1 MISAT
6 RFLAPWVAMA
16 VLFAVAPHVFV
27 SGSALTMM
35 SVMGTMII
43 FALSYNVLLGQ
54 TGLLSFGHAVYY
66 GLGGFVAIHVMNAVI
81 HAKLGVP
88 VVIIPLVG
96 GLAGLGFGFLFG
108 LVSTKKAGIV
118 FSMISLGIGE
128 LVSSSSFILRTFFGG
143 EEGITTNRSALAPLF
158 GHKFGPQIEVYYLIA
173 VWCFLSIVAMYA
185 LTRTPF
191 GRMCNAVRDN
201 PERVE
206 FVGYSPRVLRMISF
220 CFAAFFAGIAGGLT
234 AINFEIM
241 NSEQLAADQSSLALF
256 MAYIGGVSSFT
267 GPIVGAVIVTFLQIT
282 LSDVSSVW
290 QLYFGLMFIGV
301 VLYAPDGVVGWVK
314 LHQQAAL
321 RGQLW
326 RLAPSYALVA
336 PAFAAACV
344 GAIMLIELAN
354 RQFQLVQSEGSA
366 IRLFGVNLDA
376 ATAPPWIVAVLLFGV
391 GVVAIR
397 LLWPRIGDAWGAVN
411 ERLHSRDP
419 A

>member
-1 MISAT
+1 MIAFM
-6 RFLAPWVAMA
+6 RLLAPWLALA
-16 VLFAVAPHVFV
+16 VLFAVVPHVFA
-27 SGSALTMM
+27 SGSAMTMM

-43 FALSYNVLLGQ
+43 YALSYNMLLGQ
-54 TGLLSFGHAVYY
+54 TGLLSFGHAVYF
-66 GLGGFVAIHVMNAVI
+66 GLGGFVAIHAMNAVI

-88 VVIIPLVG
+88 VPMIPLIG

-108 LVSTKKAGIV
+108 LVSTKRAGIV
-118 FSMISLGIGE
+118 FSMITLGVGE

-143 EEGITTNRSALAPLF
+143 EEGITTNRSALAPFF
-158 GHKFGPQIEVYYLIA
+158 GHRFGPQIEVYYLIA
-173 VWCFLSIVAMYA
+173 AWCLLSVVAMYA

-206 FVGYSPRVLRMISF
+206 FVGYSPRMLRMIAF
-220 CFAAFFAGIAGGLT
+220 CFAGLFAGIAGGLA

-241 NSEQLAADQSSLALF
+241 NSEQLAAQQSSLALF

-267 GPIVGAVIVTFLQIT
+267 GPIVGAVIVTYLQIT

-290 QLYFGLMFIGV
+290 LLYFGLMFIGV

-314 LHQQAAL
+314 LHRQAAL
-321 RGQLW
+321 RGQVW
-326 RLAPSYALVA
+326 RLAPSYALVT
-336 PAFAAACV
+336 PAFAAAGL

-354 RQFQLVQSEGSA
+354 RQFELVQSEGSVV
-366 IRLFGVNLDA
+366 RLFGIGLDA
-376 ATAPPWIVAVLLFGV
+376 ATAPPWIVAFLLFGV
-391 GVVAIR
+391 GAAAVR
-397 LLWPRIGDAWGAVN
+397 LLWPRVGDAWGAVN
-411 ERLHSRDP
+411 ERLHSREP

>member
-1 MISAT
+1 MIAFM
-6 RFLAPWVAMA
+6 RLLAPWLALA
-16 VLFAVAPHVFV
+16 VLFAVAPHVFA
-27 SGSALTMM
+27 SGSAMTMM

-43 FALSYNVLLGQ
+43 YALSYNMLLGQ
-54 TGLLSFGHAVYY
+54 TGLLSFGHAVYF
-66 GLGGFVAIHVMNAVI
+66 GLGGFVAIHAMNAVI

-88 VVIIPLVG
+88 VPMIPLIG

-108 LVSTKKAGIV
+108 LVSTKRAGIV
-118 FSMISLGIGE
+118 FSMITLGVGE

-143 EEGITTNRSALAPLF
+143 EEGITTNRSALAPFF
-158 GHKFGPQIEVYYLIA
+158 GHRFGPQIEVYYLIA
-173 VWCFLSIVAMYA
+173 AWCLLSVVAMYA

-206 FVGYSPRVLRMISF
+206 FVGYSPRMLRMIAF
-220 CFAAFFAGIAGGLT
+220 CFAGFFAGIAGGLA

-241 NSEQLAADQSSLALF
+241 NSEQLAAQQSSLALF

-267 GPIVGAVIVTFLQIT
+267 GPIAGAVIVTYLQIT

-290 QLYFGLMFIGV
+290 LLYFGLMFIGV

-314 LHQQAAL
+314 LHRQAAL

-326 RLAPSYALVA
+326 RLAPSYALVT
-336 PAFAAACV
+336 PGFVAAGL

-354 RQFQLVQSEGSA
+354 RQFELVQSEGSVV
-366 IRLFGVNLDA
+366 RLFGIGLDA
-376 ATAPPWIVAVLLFGV
+376 ATAPPWIVAFLLFGV
-391 GVVAIR
+391 GAAAVR
-397 LLWPRIGDAWGAVN
+397 LLWPRVGDAWGAVN
-411 ERLHSRDP
+411 ERLHSREP

>member
-1 MISAT
+1 
-6 RFLAPWVAMA
+6 
-16 VLFAVAPHVFV
+16 
-27 SGSALTMM
+27 
-35 SVMGTMII
+35 
-43 FALSYNVLLGQ
+43 
-54 TGLLSFGHAVYY
+54 
-66 GLGGFVAIHVMNAVI
+66 
-81 HAKLGVP
+81 
-88 VVIIPLVG
+88 
-96 GLAGLGFGFLFG
+96 
-108 LVSTKKAGIV
+108 
-118 FSMISLGIGE
+118 
-128 LVSSSSFILRTFFGG
+128 
-143 EEGITTNRSALAPLF
+143 LAPLF

-173 VWCFLSIVAMYA
+173 AWCFLSIVAMYA

>member
-1 MISAT
+1 MISVI
-6 RFLAPWVAMA
+6 RSLAPWLAMA
-16 VLFAVAPHVFV
+16 VLFAAAPHVFA

-43 FALSYNVLLGQ
+43 FALSYNMLLGQ
-54 TGLLSFGHAVYY
+54 TGLLSFGHAVYF
-66 GLGGFVAIHVMNAVI
+66 GLGGFVAIHAMNVVI
-81 HAKLGVP
+81 RAKLGVP
-88 VVIIPLVG
+88 VAIIPLVG
-96 GLAGLGFGFLFG
+96 GVAGLGFGFLFG
-108 LVSTKKAGIV
+108 LISTKRAGIV

-128 LVSSSSFILRTFFGG
+128 LVASSSFILRTFFGG

-158 GHKFGPQIEVYYLIA
+158 GHNFGAQIEVYYLIA
-173 VWCFLSIVAMYA
+173 AWCFFSIVAMYA
-185 LTRTPF
+185 LTLTPF

-201 PERVE
+201 PERAE
-206 FVGYSPRVLRMISF
+206 FVGYSPRVLRMIAF

-241 NSEQLAADQSSLALF
+241 NSEQLGASQSSLALF

-267 GPIVGAVIVTFLQIT
+267 GPIVGAVIVTFLQIK

-314 LHQQAAL
+314 LHRQAAL

-354 RQFQLVQSEGSA
+354 RQFELVQSEGS
-366 IRLFGVNLDA
+366 IVRLFGVNVDA
-376 ATAPPWIVAVLLFGV
+376 ATAPPWIVAFVLLGA
-391 GVVAIR
+391 GVVAVR
-397 LLWPRIGDAWGAVN
+397 LLWRQVGDAWGAVN

>member
-1 MISAT
+1 MIST
-6 RFLAPWVAMA
+6 MRFLTPWLAMA
-16 VLFAVAPHVFV
+16 ALFAAAPHVFT

-43 FALSYNVLLGQ
+43 FALSYNMLLGQ
-54 TGLLSFGHAVYY
+54 TGLLSFGHAVYF
-66 GLGGFVAIHVMNAVI
+66 GLGGFVAIHAMNVVI
-81 HAKLGVP
+81 HAKLGLP
-88 VVIIPLVG
+88 VAVIPLVG
-96 GLAGLGFGFLFG
+96 GVAGLGFGFLFG
-108 LVSTKKAGIV
+108 LVSTKRAGIV

-143 EEGITTNRSALAPLF
+143 EEGITTNRSALAPFF
-158 GHKFGPQIEVYYLIA
+158 GHKFGVQIEVYYLIA
-173 VWCFLSIVAMYA
+173 AWCFVSIVAMYA
-185 LTRTPF
+185 LTCTPF

-206 FVGYSPRVLRMISF
+206 FVGYSPRVLRMIAF

-241 NSEQLAADQSSLALF
+241 NSEQLGADQSSLALF

-314 LHQQAAL
+314 LHRQAAL

-326 RLAPSYALVA
+326 RLAPSYALVT
-336 PAFAAACV
+336 PGYAASCV

-354 RQFQLVQSEGSA
+354 RQFQLVKSEGTV
-366 IRLFGVNLDA
+366 IHLLGVNLDS
-376 ATAPPWIVAVLLFGV
+376 ATAPPWIVAIVLFGA
-391 GVVAIR
+391 GVAAVR
-397 LLWPRIGDAWGAVN
+397 LLWPRVGDAWGAVN

>member
-1 MISAT
+1 M
-6 RFLAPWVAMA
+6 
-16 VLFAVAPHVFV
+16 
-27 SGSALTMM
+27 
-35 SVMGTMII
+35 
-43 FALSYNVLLGQ
+43 LLGQ
-54 TGLLSFGHAVYY
+54 TGLLSFGHAVYF
-66 GLGGFVAIHVMNAVI
+66 GLGGFVAIHAMNAVI

-88 VVIIPLVG
+88 VPMIPLIG

-108 LVSTKKAGIV
+108 LVSTKRAGIV
-118 FSMISLGIGE
+118 FSMITLGVGE

-143 EEGITTNRSALAPLF
+143 EEGITTNRSALAPFF
-158 GHKFGPQIEVYYLIA
+158 GHRFGPQIEVYYLIA
-173 VWCFLSIVAMYA
+173 AWCLLSVVAMYA

-206 FVGYSPRVLRMISF
+206 FVGYSPRMLRMIAF
-220 CFAAFFAGIAGGLT
+220 CFAGFFAGIAGGLA

-241 NSEQLAADQSSLALF
+241 NSEQLAAQQSSLALF

-267 GPIVGAVIVTFLQIT
+267 GPIVGAVIVTYLQIT

-290 QLYFGLMFIGV
+290 LLYFGLMFIGV

-314 LHQQAAL
+314 LHRQAAL

-326 RLAPSYALVA
+326 RLAPSYALVT
-336 PAFAAACV
+336 PGFVAAGL

-354 RQFQLVQSEGSA
+354 RQFELVQSEGSVV
-366 IRLFGVNLDA
+366 RLFGIGLDA
-376 ATAPPWIVAVLLFGV
+376 ATAPPWIVAFLLFGV
-391 GVVAIR
+391 GAAAVR
-397 LLWPRIGDAWGAVN
+397 LLWPRVGDAWGAVN
-411 ERLHSRDP
+411 ERLHSREP

>member
-1 MISAT
+1 
-6 RFLAPWVAMA
+6 
-16 VLFAVAPHVFV
+16 
-27 SGSALTMM
+27 
-35 SVMGTMII
+35 
-43 FALSYNVLLGQ
+43 
-54 TGLLSFGHAVYY
+54 
-66 GLGGFVAIHVMNAVI
+66 
-81 HAKLGVP
+81 
-88 VVIIPLVG
+88 
-96 GLAGLGFGFLFG
+96 
-108 LVSTKKAGIV
+108 
-118 FSMISLGIGE
+118 
-128 LVSSSSFILRTFFGG
+128 
-143 EEGITTNRSALAPLF
+143 
-158 GHKFGPQIEVYYLIA
+158 
-173 VWCFLSIVAMYA
+173 MYA
-185 LTRTPF
+185 LTLTPF

-206 FVGYSPRVLRMISF
+206 FVGYSPRVLRMIAF

-241 NSEQLAADQSSLALF
+241 NSEQLAAEQSSLALF

-314 LHQQAAL
+314 LHRQAAL

-344 GAIMLIELAN
+344 GTIMLIELAN
-354 RQFQLVQSEGSA
+354 RQFQLVQSEGST

-376 ATAPPWIVAVLLFGV
+376 ATAPPWIAAIVLFGA
-391 GVVAIR
+391 GVVAVR
-397 LLWPRIGDAWGAVN
+397 LLWPRVGDAWGAVN
-411 ERLHSRDP
+411 ERLHSREP

>member
-1 MISAT
+1 MMPAMRSLI
-6 RFLAPWVAMA
+6 PWLAMA
-16 VLFAVAPHVFV
+16 ALLAAAPHVFA

-43 FALSYNVLLGQ
+43 FALSYNMLLGQ
-54 TGLLSFGHAVYY
+54 TGLLSFGHAVYF
-66 GLGGFVAIHVMNAVI
+66 GLGGFVAIHAMNAVI
-81 HAKLGVP
+81 RAKLGVP
-88 VVIIPLVG
+88 VPIIPLVG
-96 GLAGLGFGFLFG
+96 GLAGLGFGFMFG
-108 LVSTKKAGIV
+108 LVSTKRAGIV

-143 EEGITTNRSALAPLF
+143 EEGITTNRAKLAPLF
-158 GHKFGPQIEVYYLIA
+158 GHKFGVQIEVYYLVA
-173 VWCFLSIVAMYA
+173 AWCLLSIVAMHA

-206 FVGYSPRVLRMISF
+206 FVGYSPRVLRLIAF
-220 CFAAFFAGIAGGLT
+220 CFAAFFAGIAGGLA

-241 NSEQLAADQSSLALF
+241 NSEQLGAEQSSLVLL

-314 LHQQAAL
+314 LHRQAAA
-321 RGQLW
+321 RGLLW
-326 RLAPSYALVA
+326 RLAPAYALVA
-336 PAFAAACV
+336 PALAAACV

-354 RQFQLVQSEGSA
+354 RRFQQVQSTGTA
-366 IRLFGVNLDA
+366 MRLFGVDVDVA
-376 ATAPPWIVAVLLFGV
+376 AERPWIVAVLLFGA
-391 GVVAIR
+391 GVIAVR
-397 LLWPRIGDAWGAVN
+397 LLWPRVGDAWGAVHA
-411 ERLHSRDP
+411 RLHSRDS

>member
-1 MISAT
+1 MISDL
-6 RFLAPWVAMA
+6 RSLAPWLAIA
-16 VLFAVAPHVFV
+16 VLFVAAPHLFT

-43 FALSYNVLLGQ
+43 FALSYNMLLGQ
-54 TGLLSFGHAVYY
+54 TGLLSFGHAVYF
-66 GLGGFVAIHVMNAVI
+66 GLGGFVAIHAMNALVQ
-81 HAKLGVP
+81 AKLPVP
-88 VVIIPLVG
+88 VPVIPFVG

-108 LVSTKKAGIV
+108 LVSTKRAGIV

-128 LVSSSSFILRTFFGG
+128 LVASSSFILRTFFGG
-143 EEGITTNRSALAPLF
+143 EEGITTNRSALAPFF
-158 GHKFGPQIEVYYLIA
+158 GHKFGPQIEVYYLVAAWCLFSIA
-173 VWCFLSIVAMYA
+173 AMYA

-201 PERVE
+201 PSRVE
-206 FVGYSPRVLRMISF
+206 FVGYSPRVLRLIAF
-220 CFAAFFAGIAGGLT
+220 CFSAFFAGIAGGLA

-241 NSEQLAADQSSLALF
+241 NSEQLGAEQSSLVLL

-314 LHQQAAL
+314 LHRQAAL

-336 PAFAAACV
+336 PALAAACA
-344 GAIMLIELAN
+344 GAIMLVELAN
-354 RQFQLVQSEGSA
+354 RHFQLVQSEGTA
-366 IRLFGVNLDA
+366 LRLFGVDVDA
-376 ATAPPWIVAVLLFGV
+376 ATARPWIVAVLLFGA
-391 GVVAIR
+391 GVSAVR
-397 LLWPRIGDAWGAVN
+397 LLWPRVGDAWGAVHA
-411 ERLHSRDP
+411 RLLSGDP